1 MDFASRKALTYK
13 LFCKIKAELIQTRPN
28 PSGKPMNKAELVEAV
43 LKALGDSYRKTEIEK
58 ILATI
63 LEEIKNGV
71 KKNKQ
76 LQLIGF
82 GTFKVVNRKARKG
95 VNPATGEAIKIKA
108 SKTVRFVPGK
118 AFKESL

>member
-1 MDFASRKALTYK
+1 
-13 LFCKIKAELIQTRPN
+13 
-28 PSGKPMNKAELVEAV
+28 MNKAELVEAV
-43 LKALGDSYRKTEIEK
+43 LKSLGEKYSKTEVER
-58 ILATI
+58 ILATVI
-63 LEEIKNGV
+63 EEIKNGV

-95 VNPATGEAIKIKA
+95 VNPSTGEPIKIKA

-118 AFKESL
+118 AFKEIL